1 MNRTNRFAAC
11 LIAVALLPVSI
22 ARAGVAVGDTPE
34 LKFRSADGKN
44 IDLADLKGKLVLVDF
59 WATWCGPCMAEAGHM
74 VDTNKKYHDQG
85 LQIIGISLDQNR
97 AALDKIVKEKG
108 FDWPQYFDGQ
118 G

>member
-34 LKFRSADGKN
+34 LKFRSVDNKTV
-44 IDLADLKGKLVLVDF
+44 DLKDLKGKLVLVDF

-74 VDTNKKYHDQG
+74 VATNEKYKDKG
-85 LQIIGISLDQNR
+85 LQIIGISLDDDRNAMQ
-97 AALDKIVKEKG
+97 KIVMESR
-108 FDWPQYFDGQ
+108 FDWPQF
-118 G
+118 